1 MFHREDMQQRSNRS
15 QKGLPLQGDNL
26 CASPFIIPEEAKNG
40 DSIRYIFLPN
50 NIDIRSKRGI
60 MTSLTIT
67 SIYLVK
73 LCEVRSMSFEE
84 VKEVFVD
91 TLNCDAD
98 KVTMDASL
106 TDDLQADSLDAVE
119 LNMAFEDKFG
129 VTIADEDLGTLKT
142 VGDIFNYLAAR
153 AA

>member
-1 MFHREDMQQRSNRS
+1 
-15 QKGLPLQGDNL
+15 
-26 CASPFIIPEEAKNG
+26 
-40 DSIRYIFLPN
+40 
-50 NIDIRSKRGI
+50 
-60 MTSLTIT
+60 
-67 SIYLVK
+67 
-73 LCEVRSMSFEE
+73 MSFEE

-129 VTIADEDLGTLKT
+129 VTIADGRRFSQGKPIRKSGLC
-142 VGDIFNYLAAR
+142 A
-153 AA
+153 